1 MSTEIVLHML
11 SGRRH
16 VFRPGDLSGAEGQTA
31 DQTLDRVKSS
41 LHDETGLLDFRDT
54 EGHHWIVRSGM
65 VEGVLVGYG

>member
-31 DQTLDRVKSS
+31 AQTLDTVKRS
-41 LHDETGLLDFRDT
+41 LHETDGLLDFRDT
-54 EGHHWIVRSGM
+54 EGHRWIVRSGM
-65 VEGVLVGYG
+65 IEGVLLSEA